1 MGPKIRTLDEDVA
14 DWGSMSHLDLSGNP
28 LECDC
33 HLAWLNELL
42 QESPGL
48 PRPQCRAPEAVERRE
63 LGALSDE
70 ELACSSGNGGGG
82 SDRGASNAAVI
93 SVAVIC
99 SVLTV
104 GLLGY
109 GCYYFKRHPT
119 ARDSPHSAERVK
131 HG

>member
-14 DWGSMSHLDLSGNP
+14 DWGSMSYFDLSGNP

-119 ARDSPHSAERVK
+119 ARDTTHSAERVK